1 MDGFFRRATHV
12 GGGGIRCKCCMP
24 KSGNKY
30 GAAARTLIKRQAKR
44 LLARTVDKLNKDM
57 T

>member
-12 GGGGIRCKCCMP
+12 GGGGISCKCCMP

-44 LLARTVDKLNKDM
+44 VLARTVDKLNKEN
-57 T
+57 

>member
-1 MDGFFRRATHV
+1 
-12 GGGGIRCKCCMP
+12 MP
-24 KSGNKY
+24 KAGNKY